1 MNMKQQ
7 GYASLMPIGPFSSEE
22 ARALQTLALGHPIIA
37 PILAKWPRLG
47 LPDAWL
53 SGSIMAQARWNE
65 AFGLNPLHGIADA
78 DIIYFDPTD
87 TSAEEEERTAARIAA
102 ILADTP
108 IRIDTKNQ
116 ARVHQW
122 YARKFGY
129 DIAPYRSSTEA
140 LTTFPTTA
148 AAVGIRCESRFE
160 IAAPFGLADLL
171 LPLVRANAT
180 QITPATYAAK
190 AARWQ
195 MFWPDLRIL
204 PWDEAASYDACHG
217 GER

>member
-1 MNMKQQ
+1 
-7 GYASLMPIGPFSSEE
+7 MPIESFSQEE
-22 ARALQTLALGHPIIA
+22 AQALQKLALGHPVISAIIA
-37 PILAKWPRLG
+37 RWPQFG

-65 AFGLNPLHGIADA
+65 AFGLDPLHGIADA

-87 TSAEEEERTAARIAA
+87 TSLEQEERTAERIAA

-108 IRIDTKNQ
+108 IRIDAKNQ

-122 YARKFGY
+122 YAGKFGY
-129 DIAPYRSSTEA
+129 DIAPYRSSSQA

-148 AAVGIRCESRFE
+148 AAVGIRCESGFE
-160 IAAPFGLADLL
+160 ITAPFGLADLL
-171 LPLVRANAT
+171 LPIVRANAT

-190 AARWQ
+190 VARWQ

-204 PWDEAASYDACHG
+204 PWDEAASYDAG
-217 GER
+217 